1 MSKIKTRLKKPE
13 KIKNEQLNKIQNLI
27 STANR
32 AQAELGGM
40 EVQKHRILH
49 SVATI
54 QDQITLFR
62 DELKKEYGTD
72 NIDIKTGK
80 INYEKNEQANKKD

>member
-13 KIKNEQLNKIQNLI
+13 KIKNEQLNKVQNLI
-27 STANR
+27 STANK
-32 AQAELGGM
+32 AQIELGGI

-49 SVATI
+49 SVANV

-72 NIDIKTGK
+72 DINIDTGEIKYEDNGK
-80 INYEKNEQANKKD
+80 ADKKD

>member
-13 KIKNEQLNKIQNLI
+13 KIKNEQLNKVQNLI
-27 STANR
+27 STANK
-32 AQAELGGM
+32 AQIELGGI

-72 NIDIKTGK
+72 DINIDTGEIKYEENGK
-80 INYEKNEQANKKD
+80 TDKKD

>member
-32 AQAELGGM
+32 AQTELGGM

-72 NIDIKTGK
+72 DINIDTGEIKYEDNGK
-80 INYEKNEQANKKD
+80 ADKKD

>member
-1 MSKIKTRLKKPE
+1 MSKIQTRLKKPE
-13 KIKNEQLNKIQNLI
+13 KIKNEQLNIVQNLI
-27 STANR
+27 STANK
-32 AQAELGGM
+32 AQIELGGM

-72 NIDIKTGK
+72 DINIDTGEIKYEDNGK
-80 INYEKNEQANKKD
+80 SDKKD

>member
-54 QDQITLFR
+54 QDQIHYLET
-62 DELKKEYGTD
+62 
-72 NIDIKTGK
+72 N
-80 INYEKNEQANKKD
+80 

>member
-72 NIDIKTGK
+72 DINIDTGEIKYKDDGK
-80 INYEKNEQANKKD
+80 ADKKD